1 VPKSSHR
8 ISHWGE
14 VSGETRRG
22 DTRNRKSRHQALLRL
37 TCRRFPSRA
46 GRREAARLRDMPRCG
61 VVACH
66 EHLASSASSRVAP
79 SRALPAG
86 HRARPGGATTLAT
99 TFRAPAPSTP
109 APRRGPTSPL
119 PRASGGHRQRSRRHP
134 LDGGHAALGSKQ
146 QLLHHRFL
154 DGLERHGLDAAADL
168 GAAAVGASLG
178 ARAPRCGSL
187 GGMSWPRAC
196 HSCRNRLPSASVCR
210 FRRVQI
216 SARALPSCFL
226 ALRYATGDCAGTLA
240 TTSPGVLCRC
250 CIRDIRRRWLAA
262 MSAPARC
269 AGALIVCTMSATLSR

>member
-1 VPKSSHR
+1 MPAGAKPH
-8 ISHWGE
+8 
-14 VSGETRRG
+14 
-22 DTRNRKSRHQALLRL
+22 ACA
-37 TCRRFPSRA
+37 TCRDAALSRA
-46 GRREAARLRDMPRCG
+46 TSTSP
-61 VVACH
+61 
-66 EHLASSASSRVAP
+66 
-79 SRALPAG
+79 
-86 HRARPGGATTLAT
+86 
-99 TFRAPAPSTP
+99 RAPRVELRHRGRCLPGIARVPV
-109 APRRGPTSPL
+109 APRRWRRRFAHPRHQRLRLAGARRVPCPALQAGTVNDRGAILLTAAMQRWGANSNSSIIASLTDSSGTGSMRPRTSARP
-119 PRASGGHRQRSRRHP
+119 
-134 LDGGHAALGSKQ
+134 
-146 QLLHHRFL
+146 
-154 DGLERHGLDAAADL
+154 
-168 GAAAVGASLG
+168 AVGASLG

>member
-109 APRRGPTSPL
+109 ALAGARRVPCPALQAGTVNDRGAILLTAAMQRWGANSNSSII
-119 PRASGGHRQRSRRHP
+119 ASLTDSSGTG
-134 LDGGHAALGSKQ
+134 
-146 QLLHHRFL
+146 
-154 DGLERHGLDAAADL
+154 DAAADL